1 MPGVALRGARASAE
15 QVTAASGCIS
25 GRCCSRGRRRGYGP
39 RNPEQRLHG
48 GRGSGFWGS
57 WKSQRE
63 PGAEGP
69 RPLTFMGLQTKRV
82 LLTPLMHPARPFRVS
97 NHDRSSR
104 RGVMASS
111 LQELISKTLDALLI
125 TTGLVTLV
133 LEEDGTVV
141 DTEEFFQTLGD
152 NTHFMILEKG
162 QKWMP
167 GSQHI
172 PTCSPPKRS
181 GIARVTFDLY
191 KLKPKDFIGCLNVK
205 ATMYEM
211 YSVSYDIRCTGLKAL
226 LRSLL
231 RFLSYSA
238 QVTGQ
243 FLIYVGTSLLRVLDD
258 TEERPSLKSH
268 ARGRLTCG

>member
-1 MPGVALRGARASAE
+1 MEAALDYAGAL
-15 QVTAASGCIS
+15 I
-25 GRCCSRGRRRGYGP
+25 
-39 RNPEQRLHG
+39 
-48 GRGSGFWGS
+48 
-57 WKSQRE
+57 
-63 PGAEGP
+63 
-69 RPLTFMGLQTKRV
+69 RPLTFMSSQTKRV

-141 DTEEFFQTLGD
+141 DTEEFFQT
-152 NTHFMILEKG
+152 
-162 QKWMP
+162 
-167 GSQHI
+167 GSQHV
-172 PTCSPPKRS
+172 PTCSPTKRS

-205 ATMYEM
+205 ATIYEM

-258 TEERPSLKSH
+258 TEERPSLRSH
-268 ARGRLTCG
+268 ARVQLTCG

>member
-1 MPGVALRGARASAE
+1 MEAARDYAGAL
-15 QVTAASGCIS
+15 I
-25 GRCCSRGRRRGYGP
+25 
-39 RNPEQRLHG
+39 
-48 GRGSGFWGS
+48 
-57 WKSQRE
+57 
-63 PGAEGP
+63 
-69 RPLTFMGLQTKRV
+69 RPLTFMGSQTKRV
-82 LLTPLMHPARPFRVS
+82 LFTPLMHPARPFRVS

-111 LQELISKTLDALLI
+111 LQELISKTLDALVI
-125 TTGLVTLV
+125 ATGLVTLV

-167 GSQHI
+167 GSQHV

-191 KLKPKDFIGCLNVK
+191 RLNPKDFIGCLNVK

-211 YSVSYDIRCTGLKAL
+211 YSVSYDIRCTGLKGL

-243 FLIYVGTSLLRVLDD
+243 FLIYLGTYMLRVLDD
-258 TEERPSLKSH
+258 KEERPSLRSQAK
-268 ARGRLTCG
+268 GRFTCGVVVVVV